1 MKHGP
6 NKNTLQKNLYNPGNG
21 DMIIKTQNIINVN
34 IITWI
39 IHHIIMF

>member
-1 MKHGP
+1 MDLIKYP
-6 NKNTLQKNLYNPGNG
+6 TKITLYNPGNG
-21 DMIIKTQNIINVN
+21 GMIIKTQNIINVN